1 MSLLTRP
8 AAATDALVLRT
19 WPCGETSCVASL
31 LTRDEGFVKV
41 LAKAARRPRSR
52 LRPLVEP
59 GRLVNVEFGLDPA
72 RELQYL
78 RGGSVLLDPLGEGAT
93 LERSAYLLGA
103 LELVDR
109 CRPATAGP
117 ARDAAGDLFAVCE
130 DFLGVL
136 SSAACR
142 QPAVLFFALEWRLL
156 ERHGM
161 APQVEGCSC
170 CGADTAAPEAGAAWF
185 QPAEGG
191 LVCGGCTAGGA
202 AAGAR
207 PVGRDALALLRRL
220 RDGTPPVGADAPVD
234 AQVRR
239 EVGALLHRFL
249 GYHLPGYRL
258 PAALDLLRAGKD
270 RRE

>member
-8 AAATDALVLRT
+8 SAAGDALVLRA
-19 WPCGETSCVASL
+19 WPCGETSAVASL
-31 LTRDEGFVKV
+31 LVRELGFVKV
-41 LAKAARRPRSR
+41 LAKGARQPRSR
-52 LRPLVEP
+52 LRALVEP

-78 RGGSVLLDPLGEGAT
+78 RGGGVVLDPMAEGAT

-109 CRPATAGP
+109 CRPAAAGP
-117 ARDAAGDLFAVCE
+117 GGPGEELLFGVCE
-130 DFLGVL
+130 RFVGML
-136 SSAACR
+136 SSPACR
-142 QPAVLFFALEWRLL
+142 EPALLFFALEWRLL
-156 ERHGM
+156 DRHGT
-161 APQVEGCSC
+161 APQVDRCSC
-170 CGADTAAPEAGAAWF
+170 CGADTAGGEAGGAWF

-191 LVCGGCTAGGA
+191 LVCGRCTAAGA

-207 PVGRDALALLRRL
+207 PVDPPTLALLRRL
-220 RDGTPPVGADAPVD
+220 GAGDLAAAAAAGADPG
-234 AQVRR
+234 VRR
-239 EVGALLHRFL
+239 EAGVLLHRFL

-270 RRE
+270 RTG